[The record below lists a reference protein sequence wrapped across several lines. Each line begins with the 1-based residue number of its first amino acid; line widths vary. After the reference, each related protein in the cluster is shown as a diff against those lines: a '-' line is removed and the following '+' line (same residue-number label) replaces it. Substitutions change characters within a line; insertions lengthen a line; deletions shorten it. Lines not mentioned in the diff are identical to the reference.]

1 MINNELVKK
10 LREETLAPFSDCLN
24 ALKEAEGDF
33 EKAKDILK
41 KKGLIKAEKKLSS
54 ETKAGLIEGYIHQ
67 GRVGVL
73 VDLRAETDFVARN
86 PDFKNL
92 AHDLAMQ
99 IAALS
104 PRYLKP
110 EDIPPEEV
118 EKLKNLY
125 RDELKDSG
133 KPAEIIEK
141 IVEGRL
147 LKDYESLCLYRQPF
161 IKDETKKVEDIIKEA
176 ISKFG
181 ENIELKKFVRFDLE

>member
-1 MINNELVKK
+1 MMNSELVKK
-10 LREETLAPFSDCLN
+10 LREETLAPFNDCLN
-24 ALKEAEGDF
+24 ALKEAEGDV

-41 KKGLIKAEKKLSS
+41 KKGLIKAEKRLSS
-54 ETKAGLIEGYIHQ
+54 ETKAGLIEGYLHQ

-86 PDFKNL
+86 PDFKTL

-104 PRYLKP
+104 PRYIKP
-110 EDIPPEEV
+110 EDIPPEEI

-125 RDELKDSG
+125 RDELKNSG
-133 KPAEIIEK
+133 KPNEIIEK

-147 LKDYESLCLYRQPF
+147 AKDYESICLYCQPF
-161 IKDETKKVEDIIKEA
+161 IKDETKKVETIIKEA